1 MYWGLCRAA
10 LSCAPRCAPVYTSV
24 YTQSLNIV
32 TAVHIFGRFH
42 LNIPQKLSTWGC
54 AYRILLCMPSI
65 KSPIAKV
72 SLTGAVLA
80 VVAAGSFGVY
90 SAGGFNAPG
99 STATAAASAEPT
111 QSALESP
118 SESPSPEPTPEPTTP
133 AQKIERTAQNAFG
146 KEGAQ
151 ATGEIQA
158 PFSTSADAADMLV
171 QQFKGGVVMYT
182 PKYGPVAVESGVYE
196 HWWKQRQ
203 YSDFADWEG
212 LPVSWRSENGVL
224 YTKFEKAELYWDK
237 ANGLPRNTNVLGAK
251 DALVI
256 GDSQVTSTSW
266 VGLGLKQAGFV
277 PYLFRCGGVGFVTA
291 RDGVCPSYYQ
301 GVMGG
306 RWALPSGNPG
316 VIYLD
321 ASGNDIYIHEDE
333 TKAREHVNAHQTQ
346 VIEQLRRMY
355 PSSKIV
361 FGGVVSMSEDAATD
375 KQLAHKRHV
384 ANEVARQGAR
394 ETGVLFM
401 DTADWQT
408 IYLTEGD
415 MADGVHLKDEAQYKL
430 AAPFAARLR
439 ELLGTA

>member
-1 MYWGLCRAA
+1 M
-10 LSCAPRCAPVYTSV
+10 
-24 YTQSLNIV
+24 
-32 TAVHIFGRFH
+32 
-42 LNIPQKLSTWGC
+42 
-54 AYRILLCMPSI
+54 LL
-65 KSPIAKV
+65 
-72 SLTGAVLA
+72 
-80 VVAAGSFGVY
+80 
-90 SAGGFNAPG
+90 
-99 STATAAASAEPT
+99 
-111 QSALESP
+111 
-118 SESPSPEPTPEPTTP
+118 PTTP
-133 AQKIERTAQNAFG
+133 AQKMERTAQTAFG
-146 KEGAQ
+146 TEGAQ
-151 ATGEIQA
+151 AAGEIQA

-182 PKYGPVAVESGVYE
+182 PKYGPVAVETGVYT
-196 HWWKQRQ
+196 HWWKQRE
-203 YSDFADWEG
+203 YSDFAGWEG

-237 ANGLPRNTNVLGAK
+237 ANSLPRNTNVLGAK

-291 RDGVCPSYYQ
+291 REGVCPSYYQ

-361 FGGVVSMSEDAATD
+361 FGGVVSMSEDAAAD
-375 KQLAHKRHV
+375 KQVARKRHV

-401 DTADWQT
+401 GTAGWQA
-408 IYLTEGD
+408 IYRTEGD